1 MNALKDPE
9 AAETAQTTSVTAV
22 DLPRLV
28 RFLDDRAAVI
38 VSWPIFWM
46 IDYCGAKCGEWDFD
60 SHRAESKTFLQGIW
74 SRYSSKPNNQPS
86 GH

>member
-1 MNALKDPE
+1 MKLK
-9 AAETAQTTSVTAV
+9 SKWAV

-28 RFLDDRAAVI
+28 RLLDDRAAVI

-60 SHRAESKTFLQGIW
+60 SHRAESKTFLRGIW
-74 SRYSSKPNNQPS
+74 SRYSSKPNREL
-86 GH
+86 